1 MTDDNEPTIEVQDG
15 ENRIEIV
22 VNEGKPKSRPAICVL
37 FDRVKHRKS
46 PEFIEDFKLLHPEC
60 F

>member
-1 MTDDNEPTIEVQDG
+1 MTEDNEPTIEVQDA
-15 ENRIEIV
+15 EPNHIEIV
-22 VNEGKPKSRPAICVL
+22 IEERTPSRPAICVL
-37 FDRVKHRKS
+37 FDKVKHRKS

>member
-1 MTDDNEPTIEVQDG
+1 MTEDNTTEFEVQDS
-15 ENRIEIV
+15 EPNHIEIV
-22 VNEGKPKSRPAICVL
+22 VKERTPSRPRICQL
-37 FDRVKHRKS
+37 FDKVKHKKS

>member
-1 MTDDNEPTIEVQDG
+1 MNEDNEPTIEVEAG
-15 ENRIEIV
+15 EANYLEV
-22 VNEGKPKSRPAICVL
+22 FVKEYKPPRPAICRL
-37 FDRVKHRKS
+37 FDKVKHKKS

>member
-1 MTDDNEPTIEVQDG
+1 MSELEKPDVEVEEAEP
-15 ENRIEIV
+15 NHIEIV
-22 VNEGKPKSRPAICVL
+22 VKERTPPRPSICQL
-37 FDRVKHRKS
+37 FDKVRHKKS

>member
-1 MTDDNEPTIEVQDG
+1 MTEDNEPTIEVQDSQP
-15 ENRIEIV
+15 NHIEIV
-22 VNEGKPKSRPAICVL
+22 VKERTPSRPRICQL
-37 FDRVKHRKS
+37 FDKVKHKKS

>member
-1 MTDDNEPTIEVQDG
+1 MEDNEPTIEVEDG
-15 ENRIEIV
+15 EPNHIEV
-22 VNEGKPKSRPAICVL
+22 VVHEYTPPRPTICVL
-37 FDRVKHRKS
+37 FDKVKHKKS

>member
-1 MTDDNEPTIEVQDG
+1 MTEEQPDIEIEEPEP
-15 ENRIEIV
+15 NYIEIV
-22 VNEGKPKSRPAICVL
+22 VRERKPSRPRIYQL
-37 FDRVKHRKS
+37 FDKVRHLKS